1 MAFVRG
7 APHPFNATLVIALL
21 FATMPG
27 CAGRPSA
34 TGSASGAPD
43 PLPDFHA
50 HPEVAPDEIGTKGD
64 EDRTPTA
71 DAGIHAAAARNLVCN
86 HLSAPPPAAISGR
99 RIRSGPPITN
109 RIPPEIV
116 MRPIATRAACLR
128 ACYQRALA
136 AKPNLQGR
144 VAIRLVIDEDGWL
157 RRTSVW
163 QNELGDSEVATC
175 LAQELVGLQF
185 PQPEGGKVTVIYP
198 LELTPEWVDAGSP
211 DASRLH

>member
-1 MAFVRG
+1 
-7 APHPFNATLVIALL
+7 
-21 FATMPG
+21 
-27 CAGRPSA
+27 
-34 TGSASGAPD
+34 
-43 PLPDFHA
+43 
-50 HPEVAPDEIGTKGD
+50 
-64 EDRTPTA
+64 
-71 DAGIHAAAARNLVCN
+71 
-86 HLSAPPPAAISGR
+86 
-99 RIRSGPPITN
+99 
-109 RIPPEIV
+109 